1 MISTTEID
9 ELYAYISSANIWTQK
24 VTDWF
29 NQTGQDES
37 QQVLTELTSNVPLTS
52 EIIKCTLTQVN
63 EDEWTVETWK
73 EKLKKKGKSFDIT
86 LQVTLN
92 YLTWLLR
99 LRGLSV
105 VGGWEL
111 LNRHK
116 IFWTPSNSHMNKQYD
131 GRTKFYFDFKAALL
145 ESKKLQNLGSSDK
158 SVVQRSHISELLMQ
172 LKNVEKV

>member
-1 MISTTEID
+1 M
-9 ELYAYISSANIWTQK
+9 YINT
-24 VTDWF
+24 
-29 NQTGQDES
+29 
-37 QQVLTELTSNVPLTS
+37 
-52 EIIKCTLTQVN
+52 VN

-111 LNRHK
+111 LNRHE
-116 IFWTPSNSHMNKQYD
+116 IFWTQSNSHMNKQYD
-131 GRTKFYFDFKAALL
+131 GSTKFYFDIKAALL
-145 ESKKLQNLGSSDK
+145 ESEKVQNLGSSDK
-158 SVVQRSHISELLMQ
+158 SVDQRSHISELLMQ